1 MSWFYATYRSKAKNN
16 RTGSSVQV
24 RPSQQ
29 DRVNATWNQWQRTER
44 QSLTIR
50 RGSERTV
57 VATVLQRWT
66 HFYYFV
72 THPGC
77 VLEYWLLFFFL
88 SPSSISL
95 CVYTTLYPFT
105 IMDAQMVSG
114 LGSLQIRRLWTPITN
129 LGVEMMLP
137 SCLNALFTSA
147 VCWGERNFF
156 PQGCDHPLRFWSHF
170 PRESRSILGS
180 FFWSVPKR

>member
-44 QSLTIR
+44 QALTIR

-57 VATVLQRWT
+57 VAIVLQRWT

-77 VLEYWLLFFFL
+77 VLEYWLLFFFFIAEEYFIVCLHHTL
-88 SPSSISL
+88 SIHNHGRSDGVRFGI
-95 CVYTTLYPFT
+95 
-105 IMDAQMVSG
+105 
-114 LGSLQIRRLWTPITN
+114 ITN
-129 LGVEMMLP
+129 KASLNTDNKSWCGNDASLMSKCPFYLCGMLGRKEFFSPRMW
-137 SCLNALFTSA
+137 SSFTLL
-147 VCWGERNFF
+147 V
-156 PQGCDHPLRFWSHF
+156 
-170 PRESRSILGS
+170 S
-180 FFWSVPKR
+180 FS